1 MNAYKVL
8 KEKHQNEFNEFPM
21 MFAFSNAQ
29 FAEGM
34 KKLGLKPTDTDKIYS
49 FGGGGYY
56 RKTDSAALK
65 ELLLKHAKEMQEA
78 MENDLTGEGFIFDMF
93 NYELANHEYGYTNDL
108 EDTLDS
114 LNLTLDQINSNPQLK
129 HGLEKAIKAQRG

>member
-34 KKLGLKPTDTDKIYS
+34 KKLGLKPNDTDKIYS

-65 ELLLKHAKEMQEA
+65 EILLKHAKEMQEA
-78 MENDLTGEGFIFDMF
+78 MENDLIGEGFIFDMF
-93 NYELANHEYGYTNDL
+93 NYELANHEYVITYEI
-108 EDTLDS
+108 EDTLDALGLTFEQVKVSPS
-114 LNLTLDQINSNPQLK
+114 LERGLK
-129 HGLEKAIKAQRG
+129 LAMEAQVE